1 MELYRLR
8 NDVCMWN
15 VITFDACFLL
25 EFRPSLMIVRFVQT
39 NFMNVSLQEM
49 ALKKLLTKKARKDAA
64 GDGSSAAPQVDM
76 EFDGHRFR
84 SEDHQRRFEAIKGWS
99 FIRERRV
106 QLREVEYVEFK
117 EEIDKR
123 Q

>member
-1 MELYRLR
+1 M
-8 NDVCMWN
+8 
-15 VITFDACFLL
+15 
-25 EFRPSLMIVRFVQT
+25 MIVRFVQT